1 MAEIDARS
9 WPNIISSGESGL
21 MSRAKHRKNQWQKTE
36 PPPDLVAELAA
47 EIEMLR
53 RFLHLRHGDR
63 EPSLDEIE
71 DAVLRLSGRL
81 PEIVKLR
88 EQPDGML
95 AWTMLAAAVL

>member
-1 MAEIDARS
+1 MPKAKRRRARRQ
-9 WPNIISSGESGL
+9 NT
-21 MSRAKHRKNQWQKTE
+21 N
-36 PPPDLVAELAA
+36 PPPELVDKLAA

-53 RFLHLRHGDR
+53 RFLKVRHGDR

-71 DAVLRLSGRL
+71 DAVLRLSRSL

-95 AWTMLAAAVL
+95 MWTMLAVVAF

>member
-1 MAEIDARS
+1 ME
-9 WPNIISSGESGL
+9 
-21 MSRAKHRKNQWQKTE
+21 T
-36 PPPDLVAELAA
+36 PPELVAEI
-47 EIEMLR
+47 EILR

-71 DAVLRLSGRL
+71 DAVLRLSERL
-81 PEIVKLR
+81 PEIIKLR

>member
-1 MAEIDARS
+1 MPRTKRRR
-9 WPNIISSGESGL
+9 N
-21 MSRAKHRKNQWQKTE
+21 RRQKTE
-36 PPPDLVAELAA
+36 PPSELVAKLAA
-47 EIEMLR
+47 EIEILR

-71 DAVLRLSGRL
+71 DAVLRLSERL